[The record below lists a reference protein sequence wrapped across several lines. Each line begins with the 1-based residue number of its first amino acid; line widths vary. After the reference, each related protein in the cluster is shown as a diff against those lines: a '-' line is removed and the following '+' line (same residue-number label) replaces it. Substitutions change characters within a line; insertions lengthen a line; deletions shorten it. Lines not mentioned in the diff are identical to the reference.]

1 MPNTTCL
8 TGPPFSLTG
17 DASYAD
23 QHVRFVLSFE
33 SEADQAAVDCVEW
46 FLDDILLVDERSAEF
61 DRNVYCGSHRLGA
74 RILSGGAWSG
84 VKTMSFQTCRTVVST
99 VLSGPGYVLQAE
111 SAVYHV
117 IVSFSDG
124 STSDVTAGYIFTG
137 TDGTFSGNTFTP
149 GFNDSGEAAR
159 QATITATKPGASPL
173 NKTITITDTSL
184 HAGVLVVDLYNND
197 TLDVIALIS
206 NAEVAGNHTPAYTG
220 NNVVPAASATAD
232 ALILA
237 SDAIAQPVLNWR
249 FEFNIARLLT
259 LYPASDKFV
268 FPVKGRGTAKGSLSG
283 AFALKTFASQ
293 IGLEGSPG
301 SYIPVVTS
309 GSNFGQTVNFSTNIS
324 GGANGSHAEADL
336 PVMIELTYHVATAT
350 VTYTTNTGQID
361 IPDFDFMT
369 VRYHWNEGAGSDL
382 DILVGFENNETA
394 YDGTYIGY
402 GHPNDTVPAETLPK
416 ASAYL
421 WWGSDNNSG
430 SGYEDVLIGMKKFT
444 ADFPASPDVVE
455 VGLYAVW
462 YGAPVT
468 GDFTVELVTYKGGS
482 MSLSGTDFINTG
494 GAQVSTHTINAN
506 TQISNHLHTPG
517 NAYKVGSVKY
527 TRSTQSATIEI
538 QST

>member
-17 DASYAD
+17 DAYYAGQQINFALLFD
-23 QHVRFVLSFE
+23 S
-33 SEADQAAVDCVEW
+33 SEEQATVDCVEW
-46 FLDDILLVDERSAEF
+46 YLDEILLIDQRTLEF
-61 DRNVYCGSHRLGA
+61 SGSVYCGSHRIGA

-84 VKTMSFQTCRTVVST
+84 VKSLAFQTCKTVVST
-99 VLSGPGYVLQAE
+99 LISGPGYVLQGE

-124 STSDVTAGYIFTG
+124 TTSDVSADYIFTG
-137 TDGTFSGNTFTP
+137 TDGSFSGNTFTP
-149 GFNDSGEAAR
+149 GFNDSGEASR
-159 QATITATKPGASPL
+159 QATVTATKPGDSPL
-173 NKTITITDTSL
+173 NKYITITDTSL
-184 HAGVLVVDLYNND
+184 HAGVLVVDLYDNS

-220 NNVVPAASATAD
+220 NNVAPAASVTTD

-268 FPVKGRGTAKGSLSG
+268 FPVKGRGTSAGSLSG
-283 AFALKTFASQ
+283 AFVLKTFASQ
-293 IGLEGSPG
+293 IGLDGSPG

-309 GSNFGQTVNFSTNIS
+309 GSNFGQMVNFSADIQ

-336 PVMIELTYHVATAT
+336 GTMIELTYHVATAT

-369 VRYHWNEGAGSDL
+369 VRYHWNEGAGADL
-382 DILVGFENNETA
+382 DILAGFENN
-394 YDGTYIGY
+394 GTTFDSNYVGF
-402 GHPNDTVPAETLPK
+402 GQPNATVPADTVPQAD
-416 ASAYL
+416 AYL
-421 WWGSDNNSG
+421 WWGSDNSSG

-468 GDFTVELVTYKGGS
+468 GDFTVELVTYKGGT

-494 GAQVSTHTINAN
+494 GAQVSSHTINAS
-506 TQISNHLHTPG
+506 TQITNHLHTPG

-527 TRSTQSATIEI
+527 TKSTQSATIHI